1 MDAYLSREAHN
12 SLLGL
17 NLVASKTNMD
27 GILIGHKRGQR
38 LFVEKILPTKNGFFP
53 SYESYLALDK
63 HFQGNL
69 VGFFTFKFNEK
80 KIKKILSPFAFG
92 QLLLNIHPTKKNKMT
107 IKSYVI
113 DYKKDFFLSPVDLK
127 LPE

>member
-1 MDAYLSREAHN
+1 MDAYLSREAHD

-17 NLVASKTNMD
+17 NLTASKTNMD

-38 LFVEKILPTKNGFFP
+38 LFVEKILPTKNGFFS
-53 SYESYLALDK
+53 SYENYLALDK
-63 HFQGNL
+63 HFQGSL
-69 VGFFTFKFNEK
+69 VGFFTFKSNEK

-92 QLLLNIHPTKKNKMT
+92 QLLLNIHSTKKNKMT
-107 IKSYVI
+107 IKSFVI
-113 DYKKDFFLSPVDLK
+113 DYKKAFFLSPVDLK